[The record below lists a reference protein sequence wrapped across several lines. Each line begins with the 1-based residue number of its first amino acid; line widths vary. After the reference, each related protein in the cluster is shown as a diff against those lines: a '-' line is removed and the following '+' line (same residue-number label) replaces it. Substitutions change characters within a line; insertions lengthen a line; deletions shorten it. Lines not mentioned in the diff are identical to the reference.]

1 MRVKLLKDIFYNDV
15 LYKEGSIGN
24 ARLNKV
30 EFTDWEEE
38 MVECKFEDVPPVY
51 LGWRSLEKLDKGFW
65 KDRERDVKQAYK
77 VENIW
82 GPRGGFKYL
91 RIYSMGRNKMNRIF
105 TTNIKHEAM
114 KLIEMLESTGRN
126 VPKGVVEYK

>member
-114 KLIEMLESTGRN
+114 KLIEMLESIGRN

>member
-91 RIYSMGRNKMNRIF
+91 RIYSMGKNKMNRIF

>member
-30 EFTDWEEE
+30 EFTDWEEA
-38 MVECKFEDVPPVY
+38 MVECKFEDVPPLY
-51 LGWRSLEKLDKGFW
+51 LSWKCLEKLDKGFW
-65 KDRERDVKQAYK
+65 RDRERDVKQAYK
-77 VENIW
+77 IENIW

-91 RIYSMGRNKMNRIF
+91 RIYSIGRDKRNRIF
-105 TTNIKHEAM
+105 TTDVKHEAL
-114 KLIEMLESTGRN
+114 KILEMLECSGKR
-126 VPKGVVEYK
+126 VQKGIIEF